1 MMFHFSFGGPPANGF
16 FEQMAVQASTLKHPR
31 SRMRQ
36 GQAEETKRLQREMDM
51 NTNAE
56 DFFFFFVSTRH
67 VICMQQRG
75 SMDSAVCTDTQCCGV
90 VLFRVNMFQTILI
103 VLQNLWS
110 TLGLPPP
117 PHPPTHSPAT

>member
-1 MMFHFSFGGPPANGF
+1 MFHFSFGGPPANGF

-56 DFFFFFVSTRH
+56 DFFFFFCLFPLDTSFA
-67 VICMQQRG
+67 CN

>member
-56 DFFFFFVSTRH
+56 DFFFLFVFLFPLDTSFACNREEVWTRPF
-67 VICMQQRG
+67 VQ
-75 SMDSAVCTDTQCCGV
+75 
-90 VLFRVNMFQTILI
+90 ILS
-103 VLQNLWS
+103 VA
-110 TLGLPPP
+110 G
-117 PHPPTHSPAT
+117 